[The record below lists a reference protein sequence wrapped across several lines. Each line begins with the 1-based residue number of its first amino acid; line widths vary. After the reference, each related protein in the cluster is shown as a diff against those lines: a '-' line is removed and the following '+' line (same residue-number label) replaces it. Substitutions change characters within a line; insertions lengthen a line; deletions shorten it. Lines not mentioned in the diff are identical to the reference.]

1 MYHWIKG
8 DIKMKFTILRHNMSY
23 YMTTMGDDSVEITP
37 IERFTVIKV
46 NSNTYV
52 LPYGLLKYQQLVE
65 MNSKEP
71 RDLNLMLEKVITGAG
86 VTKYGYDSDEIIQK
100 CRSQKDVSEDFGVL
114 RGVVASMVQSEDKLM
129 SANDYHDLVNLAI
142 NKGKLKINPI
152 EKSEIMH
159 YGRTISPEI
168 HNVALPAFIEL
179 IKQLSDQGILDSFED
194 PALMAKAYREGN

>member
-1 MYHWIKG
+1 
-8 DIKMKFTILRHNMSY
+8 MKFTILRHNMSY

-46 NSNTYV
+46 NNNTYV

-65 MNSKEP
+65 MNNKEP

-86 VTKYGYDSDEIIQK
+86 VTKYGYNSDKIIQK

-114 RGVVASMVQSEDKLM
+114 RGVVASMVQSENKLM

>member
-1 MYHWIKG
+1 
-8 DIKMKFTILRHNMSY
+8 MKFTILRHNISY
-23 YMTTMGDDSVEITP
+23 YMTTMGNDSIEITP

-46 NSNTYV
+46 NRNTYV

-65 MNSKEP
+65 MNNKEP

-86 VTKYGYDSDEIIQK
+86 VTKYGYGSDKIIQK

-114 RGVVASMVQSEDKLM
+114 RGVVASMVQSEDKLI
-129 SANDYHDLVNLAI
+129 SANDYYNLVNLAI
-142 NKGKLKINPI
+142 SKGKLKINPI
-152 EKSEIMH
+152 EKSEIMR

-168 HNVALPAFIEL
+168 HNIVLPAFIEL
-179 IKQLSDQGILDSFED
+179 IKQLNDQGILDSFED

>member
-1 MYHWIKG
+1 
-8 DIKMKFTILRHNMSY
+8 MKFTILRHNMSY

-65 MNSKEP
+65 MNNKEP

-86 VTKYGYDSDEIIQK
+86 VTKYGYDSDKIIQK

-114 RGVVASMVQSEDKLM
+114 RGVVASMVQSENKLI
-129 SANDYHDLVNLAI
+129 SASNYHDLVNLAI
-142 NKGKLKINPI
+142 SKGKLKINPI

-168 HNVALPAFIEL
+168 HNIALPAFIEL